1 MPDVI
6 NLLPDSLANQIAA
19 GEVVQRPASV
29 VKELLEN
36 SIDAGAT
43 EITLRVEDG
52 GRRSIQVIDNGAGLS
67 STDARLCFER
77 HATSKIHS
85 PNDLES
91 IQTMGFRG
99 EALASIAAVAE
110 VTLTTRREDDSV
122 GVRIAIH
129 GSRIMAYEP
138 TPSPVG
144 ANFLVRN
151 LFFNTPARRRFLK
164 GVSVELKHIIAE
176 FQRVALANPQ
186 ISMQLEHDGQTLYH
200 LIPGDRFA
208 RISGLF
214 GRRIEQMLL
223 PLQSEAGQITLEGYI
238 GKPEEA
244 RKRGGEQFIFAN
256 GRYIRSPY
264 LNRAIIT
271 AYGRSIPPDA
281 TPQFFLF
288 LKVPPRGIDVNIHP
302 TKTEVKFQDERLL
315 WQMLN
320 AAVRESLGRFGGVPQ
335 IDFSPDA
342 TRDLPYLPPSAPI
355 SAPEMP
361 LDTSFNPFGEE
372 AVKIPRSP
380 RFSSESTPDSW
391 VELYNRLNEQ
401 RAVSVCKGT
410 AFPVEGDVDSVKL
423 SEFGKLVQNGEPIVS
438 TTNYP
443 PPPRTLPE
451 EPAHIHAMPEE
462 SVGRK
467 LITESSLSTP
477 TLELLPSQPEV
488 VVTAN
493 GYLVVLIDEGI
504 MLVDPHRAHARVIY
518 EKLCGRESQSMASQK
533 LLFPVRLEIASHLQ
547 PILAGFTEA
556 VAKLGVLI
564 EPEGDNALRII
575 ALPAQIS
582 DAEPQALVLELLQ
595 QFTDGE
601 ELSTAEHAHR
611 LLCSMAYATA
621 VRRDTPLPPESRVE
635 LVKSLMHCQQP
646 AYDPRM
652 QPTFRV
658 VTPDDIA
665 ALF

>member
-122 GVRIAIH
+122 GVRVAIH

-423 SEFGKLVQNGEPIVS
+423 SEFGKLGQNGEPIGS

-443 PPPRTLPE
+443 PPPRALPE

-462 SVGRK
+462 RVGRK

-477 TLELLPSQPEV
+477 TLELLASQPEV
-488 VVTAN
+488 LVTAN

-556 VAKLGVLI
+556 VAKLGVQI

>member
-110 VTLTTRREDDSV
+110 VTLTTRREDDRV

-401 RAVSVCKGT
+401 RAVSVCKET

-477 TLELLPSQPEV
+477 TLELLASQPEV
-488 VVTAN
+488 LVTAN

>member
-380 RFSSESTPDSW
+380 RFSSESTPDSR

-477 TLELLPSQPEV
+477 TLELLASQPEV
-488 VVTAN
+488 LVTAN

>member
-122 GVRIAIH
+122 GVRVAIH

-423 SEFGKLVQNGEPIVS
+423 SEFGKLGQNGEPIGS

-443 PPPRTLPE
+443 PPPRALPE

-462 SVGRK
+462 RVGRK

-477 TLELLPSQPEV
+477 TLELLASQPEV
-488 VVTAN
+488 LVTAN

-533 LLFPVRLEIASHLQ
+533 LLFPARLEIMPHLQ

-556 VAKLGVLI
+556 VAKLGVQI
-564 EPEGDNALRII
+564 ELEEDNALRII

>member
-122 GVRIAIH
+122 GVRVAIH

-423 SEFGKLVQNGEPIVS
+423 SEFGKLGQNGEPIGS

-443 PPPRTLPE
+443 PPPRALPE

-462 SVGRK
+462 RVGRK

-477 TLELLPSQPEV
+477 TLELLASQPEV
-488 VVTAN
+488 LVTAN
-493 GYLVVLIDEGI
+493 GYLVVIIDEGI
-504 MLVDPHRAHARVIY
+504 MLIDPHRAHARVIY

-556 VAKLGVLI
+556 VAKLGVQI

>member
-43 EITLRVEDG
+43 EITLRLEDG

-110 VTLTTRREDDSV
+110 VTLTTRREEDSV
-122 GVRIAIH
+122 GVRVAIH

-138 TPSPVG
+138 TPTPVG

-477 TLELLPSQPEV
+477 TLELLASQPEV
-488 VVTAN
+488 LVTAN

>member
-110 VTLTTRREDDSV
+110 VTLTTRREEDSV
-122 GVRIAIH
+122 GVRVAIH

-138 TPSPVG
+138 TSSPVG

-186 ISMQLEHDGQTLYH
+186 ISMQLEHDGQALYH
-200 LIPGDRFA
+200 LIPGDRFT

-271 AYGRSIPPDA
+271 AYGRSIPSDA

-380 RFSSESTPDSW
+380 RLSSESTPDSW
-391 VELYNRLNEQ
+391 VDLYNTLNKQ

-410 AFPVEGDVDSVKL
+410 AFPVEGDVDSINL
-423 SEFGKLVQNGEPIVS
+423 SEFGKLAQNGEPTDS
-438 TTNYP
+438 TTNYTAP
-443 PPPRTLPE
+443 SGVLPK
-451 EPAHIHAMPEE
+451 EPTHVHTTPAE

-467 LITESSLSTP
+467 LITESSLSST
-477 TLELLPSQPEV
+477 TLELLASQPEV
-488 VVTAN
+488 LVTAN

-518 EKLCGRESQSMASQK
+518 ENLCGREAQSMASQK
-533 LLFPVRLEIASHLQ
+533 LLFPVRLEIPPDLQ
-547 PILAGFTEA
+547 PILSGFTEA
-556 VAKLGVLI
+556 VAKLGVQI

-611 LLCSMAYATA
+611 LLCSMAFAAA
-621 VRRDTPLPPESRVE
+621 VRRDPPLPPESRVE

-658 VTPDDIA
+658 VTPGDIA

>member
-477 TLELLPSQPEV
+477 TLELLASQPEV
-488 VVTAN
+488 LVTAN

>member
-43 EITLRVEDG
+43 EITLRLEDG
-52 GRRSIQVIDNGAGLS
+52 GRQSIQVIDNGAGLS

-110 VTLTTRREDDSV
+110 VTLTTRREEDSM
-122 GVRIAIH
+122 GVRVAIH

-138 TPSPVG
+138 TPTPVG

-186 ISMQLEHDGQTLYH
+186 ISMQLEHDGQPLYH
-200 LIPGDRFA
+200 LIPGDRFT

-391 VELYNRLNEQ
+391 VELYNKLNEQ
-401 RAVSVCKGT
+401 RDVSVCKGT
-410 AFPVEGDVDSVKL
+410 AFPVEGDVDSIKL
-423 SEFGKLVQNGEPIVS
+423 SEFGNIVQNGEQIDS
-438 TTNYP
+438 AANYTLSP
-443 PPPRTLPE
+443 GVLPE
-451 EPAHIHAMPEE
+451 EPVHVHAMPEE
-462 SVGRK
+462 SIGRK
-467 LITESSLSTP
+467 LITESSLSSP
-477 TLELLPSQPEV
+477 TLELLANQPEV
-488 VVTAN
+488 LVTAS

-518 EKLCGRESQSMASQK
+518 EKLCGRESQSMASQR
-533 LLFPVRLEIASHLQ
+533 LLFPVRLEIAPHLQ
-547 PILAGFTEA
+547 PILAGFTDA
-556 VAKLGVLI
+556 VAKLGVQI

-582 DAEPQALVLELLQ
+582 DAEPKALVLELLQ

-611 LLCSMAYATA
+611 LLCSMAYAAA
-621 VRRDTPLPPESRVE
+621 VRRDPPLPPASRVE
-635 LVKSLMHCQQP
+635 LMKSLMHCQQP

-658 VTPDDIA
+658 VTPGDIA

>member
-122 GVRIAIH
+122 GVRVAIH

-208 RISGLF
+208 RVSGLF

-264 LNRAIIT
+264 LNSAIIT

-335 IDFSPDA
+335 IDFSHDA

-423 SEFGKLVQNGEPIVS
+423 SEFGKLGQNGEPIGS
-438 TTNYP
+438 TTNSP
-443 PPPRTLPE
+443 PPPRALPE

-462 SVGRK
+462 RVGRK

-477 TLELLPSQPEV
+477 TLELLASQPEV
-488 VVTAN
+488 LVTAN
-493 GYLVVLIDEGI
+493 GYLVVIIDEGI
-504 MLVDPHRAHARVIY
+504 MLIDPHRAHARVIY

-556 VAKLGVLI
+556 VAKLGVQI

>member
-200 LIPGDRFA
+200 LIPGDRCA

-477 TLELLPSQPEV
+477 TLELLASQPEV
-488 VVTAN
+488 LVTAN

>member
-122 GVRIAIH
+122 GVRVAIH

-443 PPPRTLPE
+443 PPPRALPE

-477 TLELLPSQPEV
+477 TLELLASQPEV
-488 VVTAN
+488 LVTAN
-493 GYLVVLIDEGI
+493 GYLVVIIDEGI
-504 MLVDPHRAHARVIY
+504 MLIDPHRAHARVIY

-556 VAKLGVLI
+556 VAKLGVQI

>member
-467 LITESSLSTP
+467 LITGSSLSTP
-477 TLELLPSQPEV
+477 TLELLASQPEV
-488 VVTAN
+488 LVTAN

>member
-443 PPPRTLPE
+443 SPPRTLPE

-477 TLELLPSQPEV
+477 TLELLASQPEV
-488 VVTAN
+488 LVTAN

>member
-122 GVRIAIH
+122 GVRVAIH

-423 SEFGKLVQNGEPIVS
+423 SEFGKLGQNGEPIGS

-443 PPPRTLPE
+443 PPPRALPE

-462 SVGRK
+462 RVGRK

-477 TLELLPSQPEV
+477 TLELLASQPEV
-488 VVTAN
+488 LVTAN

>member
-43 EITLRVEDG
+43 EITLRLEDG

-110 VTLTTRREDDSV
+110 VTLTTRREEDSV
-122 GVRIAIH
+122 GVRVAIH

-138 TPSPVG
+138 TPTPVG

-186 ISMQLEHDGQTLYH
+186 ISMQLEHDGQPLYH
-200 LIPGDRFA
+200 LIPGDRFT

-477 TLELLPSQPEV
+477 TLELLASQPEV
-488 VVTAN
+488 LATAN
-493 GYLVVLIDEGI
+493 GCLVVLIDEGI

>member
-110 VTLTTRREDDSV
+110 VTLTTRREDDRV

-477 TLELLPSQPEV
+477 TLELLASQPEV
-488 VVTAN
+488 LVTAN

>member
-477 TLELLPSQPEV
+477 TLELLASQPEV
-488 VVTAN
+488 LVTAN

-611 LLCSMAYATA
+611 LLCSMAYATV

>member
-99 EALASIAAVAE
+99 EALGSIAAVAE

-477 TLELLPSQPEV
+477 TLELLASQPEV
-488 VVTAN
+488 LVTAN

-582 DAEPQALVLELLQ
+582 DAEPQALVLEVLQ